1 MGLGKFIRKAVRKVS
16 KVFGHGGGGGSTP
29 QPTPA
34 PELELQN
41 TQGEA
46 EEKKETEKLI
56 RKKGK
61 KALKISKK
69 DTPVVST
76 GRNIV

>member
-1 MGLGKFIRKAVRKVS
+1 MGLGKLVRKAVRKVS
-16 KVFGHGGGGGSTP
+16 KAVGIGGGGGSP
-29 QPTPA
+29 SQPTPA

-46 EEKKETEKLI
+46 EEKKETEKAI

-69 DTPVVST
+69 DTPTVST